1 MTIPATGKPE
11 DRARA
16 NIDRLLTAA
25 GWVIQN
31 RNSINIEAGR
41 GVAIREFQL
50 APGHGF
56 ADYLLYVDGYA
67 AGVVEAKKEG
77 VPLIGVEIQTAKY
90 SEGLPQNLPAP
101 RRPLPFLYESTGV
114 ETRFTNLLEP
124 DARSRP
130 VFGFHRPE
138 TLAAWLEADLKSPG
152 SSLRGRLRIMPSLP
166 REGLWDHQYRVIANL
181 EQSLARNDP
190 RALIHMTMGSGKTFT
205 ACNFVYR
212 LIAHAGARRVV
223 FLVDRRTL
231 GRQALNEF
239 QQFSIPGDGRKFTEI
254 YNVQLLSSNAIDPV
268 CRVAITTIQRLYS
281 ILKGEPDYDPGN
293 EETSAASLA
302 QLRKAPD
309 PIEYNRAVPIETFD
323 FIVTDECHRSIY
335 NLWRQVLEY
344 FDSFIIGLTATPSK
358 NTLGFFNQN
367 VMPPYTYSDA
377 VAEGVNVGYD
387 VYKIDTRI
395 SSAGSRVESGYWV
408 DKRDRLTRARR
419 AELLDTDFSYTSDDL
434 NRDVVA
440 PDQIRTVIRE
450 FRDKLFSDIF
460 PGRTEVPKTLIFAR
474 DDSHADDIVQI
485 VREEFG
491 KGNDF
496 CQKITYSTGKVR
508 VSKQV
513 KREDGTE
520 EKVVEWVDA
529 GEKADGVLSFFRTTY
544 NPRIVVTVDMIA
556 TGTDVRPL
564 EILFFMRDV
573 RSLNYFEQMK
583 GRGVRVLNSDEL
595 RSVTPDATT
604 KDRFVIV
611 DAVGVTDHPQIES
624 RPLERQPHVPL
635 HKLLEAVALGST
647 DKDVVSSLA
656 SRLARLDRRVSKA
669 ESDAIRDAAHG
680 VELTAIV
687 HGLLDALDPDLH
699 EDLARQET
707 GLADPPPEAITSA
720 ASRAIAEA
728 IKPLKTNPALRQT
741 IAAVQKSHEQVVDIV
756 SKDEVTLSEYS
767 QDAKDKAAKMT
778 KEFEQYLI
786 EHRDEIE
793 ALQIL
798 YSRPYRFRL
807 SYKQVRDLAEA
818 IRKPH
823 PAWTTETLWRA
834 YETLDRSRVR
844 ASNERVFTNIVSLVR
859 FALSKE
865 GQLEPFPEAVRQRF
879 ANWIAEQQ
887 ANGSNFSD
895 EQIQW
900 LTAIAEHVGTSIEI
914 PPDDLESLP
923 FSQKGGLGRAYQL
936 FGDRLQPLLD
946 ELNEVLVQ

>member
-1 MTIPATGKPE
+1 
-11 DRARA
+11 
-16 NIDRLLTAA
+16 LLTAA
-25 GWVIQN
+25 GWLIQN
-31 RNSINIEAGR
+31 RDSINIEAGR
-41 GVAIREFQL
+41 SIAIREFPL
-50 APGHGF
+50 AHGHGF
-56 ADYLLYVDGYA
+56 ADYLLYIDGYA
-67 AGVVEAKKEG
+67 AGVIEAKKAG
-77 VPLIGVEIQTAKY
+77 VPLIGVEIQTARY
-90 SEGLPQNLPAP
+90 SQGLPQNLPAP
-101 RRPLPFLYESTGV
+101 RRPLPFCYQSTGV
-114 ETRFTNLLEP
+114 ETRFTNFLEP

-138 TLAAWLEADLKSPG
+138 TLVGWLEADLKSPG
-152 SSLRGRLRIMPSLP
+152 ATLRGRLRIMPFLP

-205 ACNFVYR
+205 ACNFTYR
-212 LIAHAGARRVV
+212 LIAHAGARRIL

-254 YNVQLLSSNAIDPV
+254 YNVQLLSSNTIDPV

-281 ILKGEPDYDPGN
+281 ILKGEPDYDSGN

-302 QLRKAPD
+302 DLHKAPD
-309 PIEYNRAVPIETFD
+309 PIEYNGAIPIETFD

-344 FDSFIIGLTATPSK
+344 FDSFLIGLTATPSK

-367 VMPPYTYSDA
+367 VMPPYTYADA
-377 VAEGVNVGYD
+377 VADGVNVDFD
-387 VYKIDTRI
+387 VYRIGTRI
-395 SSAGSRVESGYWV
+395 TSSGSRVESGYWI

-419 AELLDTDFSYTSDDL
+419 AELLDTDFSYTSQDL

-440 PDQIRTVIRE
+440 PDQIRTVVRE
-450 FRDKLFSDIF
+450 FRDKLFTDIF
-460 PGRTEVPKTLIFAR
+460 PGRTEVPKTLVFAR

-496 CQKITYSTGKVR
+496 CQKITYRTGKVR

-520 EKVVEWVDA
+520 QTITDWVEA
-529 GEKADGVLSFFRTTY
+529 GDKADGILNFFRTTY

-564 EILFFMRDV
+564 EILFFLRDV

-583 GRGVRVLNSDEL
+583 GRGVRILSSDEL
-595 RSVTPDATT
+595 RGVTPDAET

-624 RPLERQPHVPL
+624 GPLERQPHVPL

-647 DKDVVSSLA
+647 DKDLVSSLA
-656 SRLARLDRRVSKA
+656 SRLARLDRRMSKA
-669 ESDAIRDAAHG
+669 ESEAVRDAAHG

-687 HGLLDALDPDLH
+687 HGLVDALDPDRH
-699 EDLARQET
+699 AEIARQET
-707 GLADPPPEAITSA
+707 GLAEPTPEAIESA
-720 ASRAIAEA
+720 AHRAIADA
-728 IKPLKTNPALRQT
+728 LQPVRTNPALRQT
-741 IAAVQKSHEQVVDIV
+741 IAAIHQSHEQVIDTV
-756 SKDEVTLSEYS
+756 SKDEVTSSGYS
-767 QDAKDKAAKMT
+767 QDAKDKAAALT
-778 KEFEQYLI
+778 KEFERYLV
-786 EHRDEIE
+786 EHKDDIE

-798 YSRPYRFRL
+798 YSRPYRSRL
-807 SYKQVRDLAEA
+807 TYKRVRDLADA

-844 ASNERVFTNIVSLVR
+844 ASSERVFTNIVSLVK
-859 FALSKE
+859 FAISKE
-865 GQLEPFPEAVRQRF
+865 GQLEPFPESVRQRF

-887 ANGSNFSD
+887 AGGSNFTD

-900 LTAIAEHVGTSIEI
+900 LTAIAEHVGTNIEI
-914 PPDDLESLP
+914 TPDDLESLP
-923 FSQKGGLGRAYQL
+923 FSQKGGLGRAFQL
-936 FGDRLQPLLD
+936 FGDRLQPLMD

>member
-1 MTIPATGKPE
+1 MPIPAGGRPE

-16 NIDRLLTAA
+16 NIDRLLTSA
-25 GWVIQN
+25 GWLIQN
-31 RNSINIEAGR
+31 RDGANIEAGR
-41 GVAIREFQL
+41 GVAIREFPL

-56 ADYLLYVDGYA
+56 ADYLLYIDGYA
-67 AGVVEAKKEG
+67 AGVIEAKKEG
-77 VPLIGVEIQTAKY
+77 VPLVEVEIQSGKY
-90 SEGLPQNLPAP
+90 SRGLPQNLPAP
-101 RRPLPFLYESTGV
+101 RRPLPFCYQSTGI

-130 VFGFHRPE
+130 VFAFHRPE

-152 SSLRGRLRIMPSLP
+152 STLRGRLRIMPPLP
-166 REGLWDHQYRVIANL
+166 REGLWDHQHRVIANL

-205 ACNFVYR
+205 ACNFAWR
-212 LIAHAGARRVV
+212 LIAHAGARRIL

-254 YNVQLLSSNAIDPV
+254 YSVQLLSS
-268 CRVAITTIQRLYS
+268 
-281 ILKGEPDYDPGN
+281 G
-293 EETSAASLA
+293 
-302 QLRKAPD
+302 
-309 PIEYNRAVPIETFD
+309 
-323 FIVTDECHRSIY
+323 
-335 NLWRQVLEY
+335 
-344 FDSFIIGLTATPSK
+344 
-358 NTLGFFNQN
+358 
-367 VMPPYTYSDA
+367 
-377 VAEGVNVGYD
+377 
-387 VYKIDTRI
+387 TRI
-395 SSAGSRVESGYWV
+395 TSSGSRVESGYWI

-419 AELLDTDFSYTSDDL
+419 AELLDTDFSYTADNL

-440 PDQIRTVIRE
+440 PDQIRTVVRE
-450 FRDKLFSDIF
+450 FRDRLFTDIF

-496 CQKITYSTGKVR
+496 CQKITYRTGKLR
-508 VSKQV
+508 VPRQV
-513 KREDGTE
+513 TREDGAE
-520 EKVVEWVDA
+520 ETVVEWVDA
-529 GEKADGVLSFFRTTY
+529 GDKPDGILAFFRTTY

-583 GRGVRVLNSDEL
+583 GRGVRVLSSDEL
-595 RSVTPDATT
+595 RGVTPDAVT

-635 HKLLEAVALGST
+635 DKLLEAVALGST
-647 DKDVVSSLA
+647 DTDLVSSLA
-656 SRLARLDRRVSKA
+656 SRLARLDRRMSEP
-669 ESDAIRDAAHG
+669 ESEAVRDAAHG
-680 VELTAIV
+680 VDLAVIV
-687 HGLLDALDPDLH
+687 HGLVDALDPDHH
-699 EDLARQET
+699 EEIARQET
-707 GLADPPPEAITSA
+707 GLPEPPPEAIASA
-720 ASRAIAEA
+720 ARRAVADAVRPIR
-728 IKPLKTNPALRQT
+728 TNPALRQT
-741 IAAVQKSHEQVVDIV
+741 IVAVQKSHEQVVDIV
-756 SKDEVTLSEYS
+756 SKDEVTQSGFS
-767 QDAKDKAAKMT
+767 QDAKDKAAALT
-778 KEFEQYLI
+778 KEFEQYLAA
-786 EHRDEIE
+786 HKDEIE

-798 YSRPYRFRL
+798 YNRPYRSRL
-807 SYKQVRDLAEA
+807 RYQQVRDLAEA
-818 IRKPH
+818 IHKPH
-823 PAWTTETLWRA
+823 PAWTTEALWRA

-844 ASNERVFTNIVSLVR
+844 ASGERVFTNIVSLVK
-859 FALSKE
+859 FAISKE
-865 GQLEPFPEAVRQRF
+865 GQLEPFPESVRQRF
-879 ANWIAEQQ
+879 ENWIAEQQ
-887 ANGSNFSD
+887 ASGANFSD

-914 PPDDLESLP
+914 TPDDLESLP